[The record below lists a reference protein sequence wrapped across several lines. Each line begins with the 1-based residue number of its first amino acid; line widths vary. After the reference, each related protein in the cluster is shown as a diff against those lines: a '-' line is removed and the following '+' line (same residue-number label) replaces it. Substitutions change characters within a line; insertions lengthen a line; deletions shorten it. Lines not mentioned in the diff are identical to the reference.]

1 MRSRWTGKITGFPNS
16 KTERCSWLSSS
27 QLVGTLA
34 PGWKLDDQH
43 DDQRATLVAYNGAP
57 DGCEMYIVTAH
68 SAAVQ
73 SRGSGKSL
81 RLDIGVLEEWRYSSV
96 ASRCG

>member
-1 MRSRWTGKITGFPNS
+1 
-16 KTERCSWLSSS
+16 
-27 QLVGTLA
+27 
-34 PGWKLDDQH
+34 
-43 DDQRATLVAYNGAP
+43 VAYNGAP